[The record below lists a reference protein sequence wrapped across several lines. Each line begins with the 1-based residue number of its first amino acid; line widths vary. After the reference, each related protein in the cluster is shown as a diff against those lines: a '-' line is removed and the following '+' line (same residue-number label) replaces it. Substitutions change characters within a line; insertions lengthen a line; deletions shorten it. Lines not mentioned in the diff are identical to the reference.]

1 MNIKHRVATDQKQ
14 HSKMVIVSALA
25 ASFMML
31 VFGMGYHSLEAKLAD
46 PVSSISIDPAILKGL
61 PTQFGDWTGQDV
73 PIDEAIALATDTDAL
88 INRRYSRGLA
98 SENVGLYIAY
108 GTRARELMP
117 HRPEVC
123 YPCAGWT
130 RTDRRSVALTLSDG
144 RQLPCRILEFTRGTL
159 NTEKV
164 LVLNYYI
171 VDGQYSQDVSLLR
184 FKVWRGSDAVGYS
197 AQIQIVVSIT
207 DNITTDLAE
216 KLVCD
221 FAVESSSSIYK
232 LFVTS
237 KEARQ
242 QDKSPVVAN
251 DVIGGTGSG

>member
-1 MNIKHRVATDQKQ
+1 
-14 HSKMVIVSALA
+14 MVKLSTRHKELPKAIIASILV
-25 ASFMML
+25 ASFVML
-31 VFGMGYHSLEAKLAD
+31 TFGMGYHSLAARLAD
-46 PVSSISIDPAILKGL
+46 PVSSVSIDPAILKGL

-88 INRRYSRGLA
+88 INRRYSRGNSL
-98 SENVGLYIAY
+98 ENVGLYIAY
-108 GTRARELMP
+108 GTKARELMP

-130 RTDRRSVALTLSDG
+130 RTGRRSVALTLSDG
-144 RQLPCRILEFTRGTL
+144 RQLPCRILDFTRGTL

-184 FKVWRGSDAVGYS
+184 FKVWRGSEAVGSS
-197 AQIQIVVSIT
+197 AQIQIVASIT